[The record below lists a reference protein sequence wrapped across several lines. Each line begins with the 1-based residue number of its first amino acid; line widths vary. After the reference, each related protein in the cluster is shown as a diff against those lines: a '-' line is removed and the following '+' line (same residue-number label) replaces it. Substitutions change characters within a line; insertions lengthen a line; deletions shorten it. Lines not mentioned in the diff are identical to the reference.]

1 MKRIT
6 IFIFLF
12 FSISFVFG
20 QMNPEKWKEDINF
33 LRENLSK
40 KHCNLF
46 FKRDK
51 VLFDR
56 DLDNLVSRTSNLS
69 DLEIALKLQQIIAK
83 QGDTHTNISWGKY
96 LNNDKTLPLRY
107 FYFEDG
113 IHVTLTNQ
121 ENKELLGKKIL
132 KINGFD
138 VKQVTDSISSL
149 FVNENKGIYKSKAL
163 TGLSSIQILKFFG
176 FAKNDSIKITFQ
188 NDSLLTEK
196 LIFPK
201 EM

>member
-56 DLDNLVSRTSNLS
+56 DLDNLVSQTSNLS

-83 QGDTHTNISWGKY
+83 QGDTHTNISW
-96 LNNDKTLPLRY
+96 
-107 FYFEDG
+107 
-113 IHVTLTNQ
+113 
-121 ENKELLGKKIL
+121 
-132 KINGFD
+132 
-138 VKQVTDSISSL
+138 
-149 FVNENKGIYKSKAL
+149 VNI
-163 TGLSSIQILKFFG
+163 
-176 FAKNDSIKITFQ
+176 
-188 NDSLLTEK
+188 
-196 LIFPK
+196 
-201 EM
+201 

>member
-56 DLDNLVSRTSNLS
+56 DLDNLVSQTSNLS

-113 IHVTLTNQ
+113 INSPSI
-121 ENKELLGKKIL
+121 LL
-132 KINGFD
+132 
-138 VKQVTDSISSL
+138 
-149 FVNENKGIYKSKAL
+149 
-163 TGLSSIQILKFFG
+163 
-176 FAKNDSIKITFQ
+176 
-188 NDSLLTEK
+188 
-196 LIFPK
+196 
-201 EM
+201 